1 MVPFTSH
8 HKPTAKPPR
17 NEMPK
22 FINPNDPL
30 YNNNTTGFSKHNITI
45 NAPKILNGF
54 EPYTFTQTKP
64 CSLSNKDK
72 QILELKNELAFIENI
87 LNKCEHT
94 SRREMLF
101 DRLIVLNNL
110 LNMLIND
117 YTINMNDI
125 RNVITHDINSNYH
138 HTSNPTVK
146 RRCSSNKISSDV
158 INNRFVNHNKEVY
171 EKRCVVPKE
180 CWYNTKGK
188 MFGKEFRKSSALSV
202 RSFKKDYEWLFEK
215 K

>member
-1 MVPFTSH
+1 MVPFTSQG
-8 HKPTAKPPR
+8 KPTPKPPR

-30 YNNNTTGFSKHNITI
+30 NNDNTTGFSKQNITI
-45 NAPKILNGF
+45 NTPKILNGS
-54 EPYTFTQTKP
+54 ETYTFTQTKP

-72 QILELKNELAFIENI
+72 QILELKNELALIENT

-125 RNVITHDINSNYH
+125 RNVITHEINSNYH

-146 RRCSSNKISSDV
+146 RGCSSNKINSDV
-158 INNRFVNHNKEVY
+158 INNRFMNHNKEVY

-188 MFGKEFRKSSALSV
+188 MFGKEFRKCCALNV
-202 RSFKKDYEWLFEK
+202 RSFKKDYERLFEK
-215 K
+215 E

>member
-1 MVPFTSH
+1 MVPFTSQG
-8 HKPTAKPPR
+8 KPTPKPPR

-30 YNNNTTGFSKHNITI
+30 NNDNTTGFSKQNITI
-45 NAPKILNGF
+45 NTPKILNGS
-54 EPYTFTQTKP
+54 ETYTFTQTKP

-72 QILELKNELAFIENI
+72 QILELKNELALIENT

-125 RNVITHDINSNYH
+125 RNVITHEINSNYH

-146 RRCSSNKISSDV
+146 RGCSSNKINSDV
-158 INNRFVNHNKEVY
+158 INNRFMNHNKEVY

-188 MFGKEFRKSSALSV
+188 MFGKEFRKCCALNV
-202 RSFKKDYEWLFEK
+202 RSFKKDYERLFEK